1 MEPFEQS
8 ALELTAMLDRKQISV
23 VEVMQA
29 TLARIDAV
37 NGSVNAIVSLRDHD
51 SLMAEA
57 AKADAAPRRGPLHGV
72 PMAIKDLADAKGL
85 PTSMGSPIHAGQI
98 ATSDAV
104 MVARFRAAG
113 AMIIGQTHTPEV
125 GLGRHTFNHVHGG
138 TSNPCD
144 L

>member
-37 NGSVNAIVSLRDHD
+37 NGSVNAVVSLRDQD
-51 SLMAEA
+51 ALMAEA
-57 AKADAAPRRGPLHGV
+57 AQADAAPRRGPLHGV

-85 PTSMGSPIHAGQI
+85 PT
-98 ATSDAV
+98 
-104 MVARFRAAG
+104 
-113 AMIIGQTHTPEV
+113 
-125 GLGRHTFNHVHGG
+125 
-138 TSNPCD
+138 
-144 L
+144 